1 VVNCRC
7 DCANRQ
13 IAFAAIAPNGSNLTL
28 SDSGRQRPFLIPQ
41 RLRYVPAPIDEWVPL
56 LHSNAIKPCQIKTAK
71 LLGRQIVIYRGHD
84 GMLGVLEDR
93 CPHRGVNLSLGKV
106 NGSWLQ
112 CSYHG
117 WSLDKKGR
125 VCNAPGLGALDLQAR
140 NYAAREACGLV
151 WVFLGD
157 PAASEMIPLP
167 EVAPYA
173 TSQSIDVLLSADV
186 KTHWSFALDNGL
198 DLFHDHLHTGMP
210 LFFKIR
216 ALEHCGP
223 NADAFNVRYE
233 ATLRTIFNR
242 PRPGH
247 IDLQVK
253 RNMVRLDFDGLPVI
267 HACSTPRSAN
277 GAEITLWWL
286 ISFPSRLGLRLSRK
300 LWTPFVSRAM
310 MRAFHQD
317 TEVLESEQA
326 AFDCA
331 PRGQCEVNPVI
342 AAVHDHMETLL
353 VRYTERALNR
363 GLGISEISAETM
375 ASLVRRRE
383 LAVLG
388 RQEGKLRLLE
398 PQQVIDLLASQRTG
412 PGLQYQH
419 VGVMNTM

>member
-1 VVNCRC
+1 ML
-7 DCANRQ
+7 
-13 IAFAAIAPNGSNLTL
+13 PSK
-28 SDSGRQRPFLIPQ
+28 
-41 RLRYVPAPIDEWVPL
+41 
-56 LHSNAIKPCQIKTAK
+56 AIKPRQIRTAK
-71 LLGRQIVIYRGHD
+71 LLGRQIVIYRGQD
-84 GMLGVLEDR
+84 GTLGVLEDR

-125 VCNAPGLGALDLQAR
+125 VCDAPGLGALDLQAR
-140 NYAAREACGLV
+140 NYAAREAYGLV

-157 PAASEMIPLP
+157 PSVSEMIPLP

-173 TSQSIDVLLSADV
+173 TSESIDVLLSAEV
-186 KTHWSFALDNGL
+186 RTHWSFALDNGL

-210 LFFKIR
+210 LFFKVH

-223 NADAFNVRYE
+223 NADAFHARYE

-253 RNMVRLDFDGLPVI
+253 GNMVRLDFDGLPVI
-267 HACSTPRSAN
+267 HACATPRSAN
-277 GAEITLWWL
+277 GTEITLWWL
-286 ISFPSRLGLRLSRK
+286 ISFPSRLVLRLSQK

-310 MRAFHQD
+310 MEAFHQD

-326 AFDCA
+326 AFERA
-331 PRGQCEVNPVI
+331 SGMQCEVNPVI

-388 RQEGKLRLLE
+388 RQEGKLYLLE
-398 PQQVIDLLASQRTG
+398 PQQVLDLLTSQRTG

-419 VGVMNTM
+419 IGVMNIA